1 MKDICNKELSNEGG
15 ESWHELCLLWMLQSQ
30 VVSWCYMEMWR
41 LIISSYWIWHPWLC
55 WGHWDLVMGCVVS
68 PIWSLAISTLPT
80 TRRANCCCQLLL
92 LMAKLMTWILN
103 FFGLLK
109 VMCSSSVSLSLCFIN
124 SCVMFLH
131 AWLQN
136 LNLKTRRYVECFWD
150 LWILGRR

>member
-1 MKDICNKELSNEGG
+1 MKDICNKELSRILTWIVFAMDAAIPGG
-15 ESWHELCLLWMLQSQ
+15 VLVLHGD
-30 VVSWCYMEMWR
+30 VR
-41 LIISSYWIWHPWLC
+41 LIICSYWIWHPCLC

-80 TRRANCCCQLLL
+80 TRRTNYCCQLLLL
-92 LMAKLMTWILN
+92 LMAKLMTWVLN

-109 VMCSSSVSLSLCFIN
+109 VMCSSSASLSLCFKN